1 MSTYDR
7 CYNCGTGHKAQVC
20 LKGIELVRNADFTIN
35 ETDILFRRPES
46 RDMFTL
52 MIGTEDGLDIGP
64 MTSKTMNNEDLV
76 KHYLPEETKSTGQR
90 RKSNKPKNDP
100 L

>member
-1 MSTYDR
+1 
-7 CYNCGTGHKAQVC
+7 
-20 LKGIELVRNADFTIN
+20 
-35 ETDILFRRPES
+35 
-46 RDMFTL
+46 MFTL